1 MNSTVNIVVAMKA
14 EARSLI
20 EHFILQDRMTGLH
33 KFKVYQNDHI
43 RLIISGIGSSNAEK
57 AVAVVAERIEPN
69 EISAW
74 LNVGVVGHKSLEIG
88 QALMGNRITDKLAS
102 ESLYPIF
109 VADFGLRTGKVRT
122 VYEVETDYEEDTAYD
137 MEAYGFAKAASNFA
151 KYELIHCY
159 KVVSDNPDN
168 SVNKLNNQII
178 GNMVAEHVDAIE
190 RVCRQLLEIS
200 DSVADRGFTE
210 DSIAPFLDR
219 WHFTAAQQEILRK
232 YLHKT
237 KIMNNEVKVDS
248 DVVRNCR
255 NSSDLLTSIENHLN
269 QYWTVV

>member
-1 MNSTVNIVVAMKA
+1 MNSTVNIIVAMKA

-20 EHFILQDRMTGLH
+20 EHFALQDRITGLH
-33 KFKVYQNDHI
+33 QFKVYQNDQI
-43 RLIISGIGSSNAEK
+43 RLVISGIGSSYAEK
-57 AVAVVAERIEPN
+57 AVAVVAERVEPN

-88 QALMGNRITDKLAS
+88 QALMGNRITDAVTG

-109 VADFGLRTGKVRT
+109 VTDFGLRTGKVRT
-122 VYEVETDYEEDTAYD
+122 VYEVETDYEEETAYD
-137 MEAYGFAKAASNFA
+137 MEASGFVKAASKFT

-178 GNMVAEHVDAIE
+178 GNMIAEHVDAIE

-200 DSVADRGFTE
+200 DSVADRGFAE
-210 DSIAPFLDR
+210 DPITPFLDR
-219 WHFTAAQQEILRK
+219 WHFTVSQRDILRK

-237 KIMNNEVKVDS
+237 IIMNNEVKVDS
-248 DVVRNCR
+248 DVVRNCK

-269 QYWTVV
+269 QHWTVV